1 VTTLQ
6 MVRYIYPAE
15 SSQGKWI
22 WIANSDNS
30 KGWKSDG
37 YLRAKDCYLPQ
48 IRKYQHITY
57 FLKQQKLK
65 IHFLD

>member
-1 VTTLQ
+1 MQ

-22 WIANSDNS
+22 KIDNSDNS

-37 YLRAKDCYLPQ
+37 CLRYSTKDSYLP
-48 IRKYQHITY
+48 
-57 FLKQQKLK
+57 KLRNTNMLS
-65 IHFLD
+65 IS

>member
-1 VTTLQ
+1 MQ

-22 WIANSDNS
+22 KIVDSDNS
-30 KGWKSDG
+30 KGWKSDR

-48 IRKYQHITY
+48 LRNTNMLLIS
-57 FLKQQKLK
+57 
-65 IHFLD
+65 

>member
-1 VTTLQ
+1 MQ

-22 WIANSDNS
+22 KIADSDDS

-37 YLRAKDCYLPQ
+37 YLRDSTKDCYSPKPRNTNRLL
-48 IRKYQHITY
+48 IS
-57 FLKQQKLK
+57 
-65 IHFLD
+65 